1 LARASNPLVDA
12 GGQVLDGGRQVTA
25 PAIAAAA
32 IPAAIR
38 CTRCG
43 ADATRAIEL
52 RPHEA
57 RYVEAHAA
65 DGEHFPFV
73 CSAGHRLLL
82 RTPRVPPTPPPEG
95 RIRQVAALLG
105 VDASKPS
112 EVELARSIARAGL
125 VR

>member
-1 LARASNPLVDA
+1 M
-12 GGQVLDGGRQVTA
+12 TA

-32 IPAAIR
+32 VPAAIR

-43 ADATRAIEL
+43 ADAVRTIEL

-57 RYVEAHAA
+57 RYVEAHAV
-65 DGEHFPFV
+65 DGEHAPFV

-82 RTPRVPPTPPPEG
+82 RTPRA
-95 RIRQVAALLG
+95 Q
-105 VDASKPS
+105 DATKPS